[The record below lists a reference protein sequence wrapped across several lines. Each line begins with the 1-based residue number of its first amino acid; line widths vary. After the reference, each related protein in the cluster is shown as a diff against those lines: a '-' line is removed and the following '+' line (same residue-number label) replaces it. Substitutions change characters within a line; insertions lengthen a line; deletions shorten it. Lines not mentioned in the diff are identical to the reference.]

1 MREEVP
7 DEGRIV
13 ACIGA
18 GLIGSAWAAL
28 FASRGCRVSVQD
40 PSEAARARIDFT
52 AARVAGLLGT
62 QPREIRARIFFTTS
76 LEEAID
82 GAEFVQESAPE
93 SLELKRQLLPR
104 IAAIASPD
112 AIIASS
118 TSDYPISLVQPL
130 CRHPERMLVGHPLN
144 PPYAIPLVEVVGGKA
159 TSEQTIA
166 RACAFY
172 RSVGRRPLRLERET
186 TGFLVNRLQMAVT
199 REALQLVARGE
210 ATIAEVDEALQ
221 GGIGPRFAA
230 VGLFGGYILNVPD
243 NDPDQWLAHIAE
255 FDFGAELVHQGPFPE
270 WTPALREKVAAQWR
284 ARIGSDGAA
293 ALLDRR
299 DRLSSRIAALA
310 SPAGER
316 PSGPHPSFAADYQDA
331 RDKFLDAAAAVDALL
346 EHHRLPGHDGPDGK
360 PLYMDCAWLGP
371 RDADAVVLSL
381 CGTHGAEGFS
391 GSAAQT
397 HWLRTEGRQPLPA
410 GVAMLF
416 IHAVNPFGFAHML
429 RVNENGVNLNRNFID
444 FTAPSPS
451 NALYDRIAAEL
462 PKRLGLD
469 EALVDEWNGALDQ
482 ARAKYGARPTSEA
495 ISSGQYTDPSGI
507 EYGGDR
513 LQWSSATVIDIVTRF
528 CARSRHVAYIDWHSL
543 IPIGDGNLIFL
554 TANAKG
560 DPLYR
565 RSADWWG
572 EDAIDQETVS
582 SQWASGTS
590 APRGATHG
598 ALMWGLQRALA
609 PWADLAGALVEFC
622 CDPDSFANS
631 SEPDTR
637 TTMWERWLLAT
648 LAHNQPV
655 GRPVVQYLRE
665 AASPTRRSYEDAA
678 LAAAMPVYRQAI
690 IGAGHWAEENVPA
703 ECGRLIQSDAGL

>member
-1 MREEVP
+1 
-7 DEGRIV
+7 
-13 ACIGA
+13 
-18 GLIGSAWAAL
+18 
-28 FASRGCRVSVQD
+28 
-40 PSEAARARIDFT
+40 
-52 AARVAGLLGT
+52 
-62 QPREIRARIFFTTS
+62 
-76 LEEAID
+76 
-82 GAEFVQESAPE
+82 
-93 SLELKRQLLPR
+93 
-104 IAAIASPD
+104 
-112 AIIASS
+112 
-118 TSDYPISLVQPL
+118 
-130 CRHPERMLVGHPLN
+130 
-144 PPYAIPLVEVVGGKA
+144 
-159 TSEQTIA
+159 
-166 RACAFY
+166 
-172 RSVGRRPLRLERET
+172 
-186 TGFLVNRLQMAVT
+186 
-199 REALQLVARGE
+199 
-210 ATIAEVDEALQ
+210 
-221 GGIGPRFAA
+221 
-230 VGLFGGYILNVPD
+230 
-243 NDPDQWLAHIAE
+243 
-255 FDFGAELVHQGPFPE
+255 
-270 WTPALREKVAAQWR
+270 
-284 ARIGSDGAA
+284 
-293 ALLDRR
+293 
-299 DRLSSRIAALA
+299 
-310 SPAGER
+310 
-316 PSGPHPSFAADYQDA
+316 
-331 RDKFLDAAAAVDALL
+331 DKFLDAAAAVDALL

-371 RDADAVVLSL
+371 READAVVLSL

-462 PKRLGLD
+462 PKRIGLD

-482 ARAKYGARPTSEA
+482 ARAKYGEGATSEA
-495 ISSGQYTDPSGI
+495 ISCGQYTDPSGI

-565 RSADWWG
+565 RSAGWWG

-609 PWADLAGALVEFC
+609 PRADLAGALVEFC

-637 TTMWERWLLAT
+637 TTMWERWLHAT
-648 LAHNQPV
+648 LAHKQPE

-690 IGAGHWAEENVPA
+690 IGAGHWAEENIPA